1 MRISILGISIIGVA
15 VLFQTSVYSY
25 SVPKIEGGD
34 QSLSAFQNKK
44 ILVIT
49 LPVQQNAGSDSL
61 LYSLDTLAAAR
72 SNSLIVIA
80 TPSFED
86 GYTAS
91 QKSALLQWYR
101 SKLGSYVLITDGLHT
116 RKTSGSE
123 QHPLYKWLTDA
134 TLNGVFDMDVTG
146 PNYKFIVR
154 GNGQLY
160 GVLPPHTKVSG
171 ASMQKT
177 LQMP

>member
-1 MRISILGISIIGVA
+1 MKISIFGICIIGTI
-15 VLFQTSVYSY
+15 VLVQTSIYSY
-25 SVPKIEGGD
+25 SVAKLEGGD

-72 SNSLIVIA
+72 TSSLAVIA

-86 GYTAS
+86 GYSIS
-91 QKSALLQWYR
+91 QQSELLQWYR
-101 SKLGSYVLITDGLHT
+101 SKLGSYILITDGLYS
-116 RKTSGSE
+116 RKTSGSQ

-160 GVLPPHTKVSG
+160 GVLPPQTKISG

-177 LQMP
+177 LQMQ